1 LLWLA
6 HPLGALSSF
15 NFWMNLFSCL
25 NEHENF
31 NRSHGPRNR
40 IAGHRGGCSP
50 IILLSV
56 YRTCVFIQAQKQ
68 DYIKMIKKLVNMDL
82 ISDIENRLTRLDKEI
97 NEIIHSI
104 RHHKVNDKDA
114 ELKNLKDLIHKIGSH
129 RIDEEDTTVL
139 IREMREKQ
147 YDI

>member
-1 LLWLA
+1 MKT
-6 HPLGALSSF
+6 SIEV
-15 NFWMNLFSCL
+15 NY
-25 NEHENF
+25 
-31 NRSHGPRNR
+31 HGLKSV
-40 IAGHRGGCSP
+40 ASGGCST
-50 IILLSV
+50 IILLLV
-56 YRTCVFIQAQKQ
+56 CRICVFIQAQKQ
-68 DYIKMIKKLVNMDL
+68 DYIKMIKKLLNMDL
-82 ISDIENRLTRLDKEI
+82 ISDIENRLTRLDKEL

-129 RIDEEDTTVL
+129 RIYEEDTTVL